1 MYMKNKIIFGVHSS
15 KENDL
20 NSVRV
25 YLAWKEEWE
34 STKDA
39 YNSQIFL
46 DPELEWDLNDK
57 LQKKYHWRK

>member
-1 MYMKNKIIFGVHSS
+1 MKNKIIFGVHSS